1 MLSNF
6 PIAFITLR
14 TQGSNHEPSVYN
26 IDNIL
31 PNFSF
36 FKSVENSQT
45 CISIA
50 SLRHQRAFLWPGG
63 TLITWAKS
71 LIKFFWFLG
80 HILMVRSPY
89 NCSLTLFLTVKIM
102 KMIFVICCL
111 DMRAVLPKPSR
122 ILAYIAKWHQN
133 ALGLLEA
140 PYLHNFVNILC
151 ITDSFMPFDAVFGS
165 SVELCSFEIMCN
177 YYSD

>member
-1 MLSNF
+1 MNQV
-6 PIAFITLR
+6 FITLTIFYQILVSSNPLKTR
-14 TQGSNHEPSVYN
+14 RHAFQSLHCVISARFYDQGARWSREQNPW
-26 IDNIL
+26 L
-31 PNFSF
+31 NFF
-36 FKSVENSQT
+36 E
-45 CISIA
+45 
-50 SLRHQRAFLWPGG
+50 
-63 TLITWAKS
+63 
-71 LIKFFWFLG
+71 FLG

-111 DMRAVLPKPSR
+111 DMRAVLPKPSW